1 MAAKTGSRYLGSTS
15 TLTKAFSQIYFAIS
29 GTSPRNPCPPLLTAR
44 GQASGLCKFVQRV
57 RIRGE
62 LVATSVLSVS

>member
-29 GTSPRNPCPPLLTAR
+29 GGSATSALLHHSDDQETELWTSPVCLM
-44 GQASGLCKFVQRV
+44 
-57 RIRGE
+57 
-62 LVATSVLSVS
+62 LSYPR